1 MTANPLAPD
10 VELVVS
16 GAGPLRNVTYYPDE
30 LAQALLQAEQAIQ
43 RVCREAHKWLI
54 VTPTLQATLN
64 RLLLAQMELLRVRNY
79 NNVCLLPGCS
89 SPLPLAPAKPR
100 RARHAKAA

>member
-1 MTANPLAPD
+1 MI
-10 VELVVS
+10 S
-16 GAGPLRNVTYYPDE
+16 GTGNYRCVTYYPDD
-30 LAQALLQAEQAIQ
+30 LAQALLLAEQAIQ

-54 VTPTLQATLN
+54 VTPPLQTTLN
-64 RLLLAQMELLRVRNY
+64 RLLLAQMELVRVRNY

-89 SPLPLAPAKPR
+89 SPLPLLPTPAKQR